1 MIQNLLIKQKEK
13 LKSKMEKLNNISDLG
28 LIIKYA
34 FRDLVRNYRKIFSII
49 LTLFISLFILSAIL
63 TIEESLKKELND
75 NAKALLGGDLEI
87 DYNRDKGNL
96 ELVNEVREFTTI
108 SQMIEFSTMIS
119 TNRDQDNQSLFTR
132 IKTVD
137 ERYPLYGEVVHEPI
151 GSLERIHNEKNTI
164 LVNENIFKTLNLKID
179 EQIKVQDQLFKVVGV
194 IKSVPDVSGFVAFGD
209 FALAGKDTLE
219 LLKLNTMGSFLNHE
233 YKVKFEYNANI
244 NDTKKKIQEIFA
256 NDQKVQLRYP
266 ENSASGLRRVIENF
280 SQFLS
285 LVSISAMLIAGI
297 GIANT
302 LLSFL
307 NQSNMSIAVKKA
319 LGFFSLNIKTIY
331 YVQLL
336 ILLTFISI
344 AAYGLS
350 FLLVPIADT
359 YLSKGLGLNI
369 KPLFSIF
376 NFIKIFLVGLIVLI
390 IFSIPTINAIDQVK
404 ASNLFRNVFQ
414 NLQFYYSKK
423 SVIVSLLF
431 LSTLVFLFV
440 FGSSRPI
447 YSLMYFGAF
456 FVCLIVFFLLSKI
469 VVFFL
474 KGLKNRSNISL
485 KVSVKNI
492 TQTKS
497 ITPITIMSLGLGVTL
512 LLTLAMVGTNFKREV
527 AKTIPDIAP
536 DYFFIGIQNTDREI
550 FEQSI
555 KSMDEEVNLE
565 IVPIVSSGIVRIN
578 GVDPRT
584 YITPDND
591 SYWVIGNDRRS
602 SWTDEVPSDNPI
614 VAGKWWDL
622 SKPEKLQISLDAKAA
637 KDFNVNLGDIFT
649 LNIYGRE
656 IDGEITSLREV
667 DYRDLSINFAM
678 LFNPD
683 FANTIPHEYLATAKF
698 NDLQKFNETKLLND
712 LPSLSIIKISDYL
725 NKVTDIL
732 NKVFIA
738 VILISAVTIIIGLIV
753 ISSAIMVQGKVK
765 EFQNLVFKILGF
777 SKKEI
782 IFSSIIEFVLIFFSV
797 ILIAVLF
804 AVIGSYY
811 VIENIFELV
820 WQFDLQVLLSL
831 SLGIG
836 LVTLILIMLTNLKY
850 LSPKVYPLI
859 RNQ

>member
-1 MIQNLLIKQKEK
+1 
-13 LKSKMEKLNNISDLG
+13 MEKLNNISDLG

-34 FRDLVRNYRKIFSII
+34 FRDLVRNYKKIFSII

-96 ELVNEVREFTTI
+96 ELVDEVKEFTTI

-151 GSLERIHNEKNTI
+151 GSLDRIHNEKNTI

-233 YKVKFEYNANI
+233 YKVKFQDNANI
-244 NDTKKKIQEIFA
+244 NDTRKKIQEIFA

-423 SVIVSLLF
+423 SVFVSLLF
-431 LSTLVFLFV
+431 LSALVFLFV

-474 KGLKNRSNISL
+474 KSLKNRSNISL

-555 KSMDEEVNLE
+555 KSMDEDVNLE
-565 IVPIVSSGIVRIN
+565 IVPIVSSGIVKIN

-602 SWTDEVPSDNPI
+602 SWVDEVPSDNPI

-637 KDFNVNLGDIFT
+637 KDFNVKLGDIFT

-698 NDLQKFNETKLLND
+698 NDLEKFKETKLLND

-777 SKKEI
+777 SKKQIVFSSLIEFII
-782 IFSSIIEFVLIFFSV
+782 IFKSV
-797 ILIAVLF
+797 ILIAIFF
-804 AVIGSYY
+804 AVIGSKF
-811 VIENIFELV
+811 IMENIFELV
-820 WQFDLQVLLSL
+820 WKFDFKVLIY
-831 SLGIG
+831 LGFSIG
-836 LVTLILIMLTNLKY
+836 LVTLVLILLTNLKY
-850 LSPKVYPLI
+850 LNPKVYPLI